1 MPRKQN
7 LSDLIQE
14 EAQKFTPSADEA
26 AIEVTAQE
34 VAEETPVV
42 PEESQQ
48 PSEANGAKRGVP
60 TKADLEVTIK
70 ELQASLKKSEQQEK
84 SLQQKVEELQ
94 SAVSEQKSSVKKLTK
109 ELEETKK
116 TALQLAEA
124 NSQLIEEHKALVLAQ
139 EKEQLEKLEQ
149 EKQKQEK
156 LQQEQLKL
164 QQQKQSYKPVP
175 YRKSTRLPD
184 NRPTQP
190 LQPIETKDDFASN
203 TWLYD

>member
-26 AIEVTAQE
+26 AIEVTAQA
-34 VAEETPVV
+34 VTEETAVT
-42 PEESQQ
+42 PEESQET
-48 PSEANGAKRGVP
+48 EANGAKRGVP
-60 TKADLEVTIK
+60 TKADLEATIK
-70 ELQASLKKSEQQEK
+70 ELQISLKKSEQQEK
-84 SLQQKVEELQ
+84 TLQQKIEELQ
-94 SAVSEQKSSVKKLTK
+94 SALSEQKSSVKKLTK

-116 TALQLAEA
+116 TALQLAQA
-124 NSQLIEEHKALVLAQ
+124 NSKLIDEHKALVIAQ

-149 EKQKQEK
+149 EKLQLEKLQQEK
-156 LQQEQLKL
+156 LQQE
-164 QQQKQSYKPVP
+164 KQSYKPVP